1 MVRGLELFTEH
12 FRSFNEQ
19 YVLIGGAACDVALGE
34 AGIDFRVTRDLD
46 IVLCAEALTLPFV
59 ETFWA
64 FIQAGGYEIQ
74 QRAGGAKQFYRFKKP
89 QREEYPYM
97 LELFSRLPD
106 GFDHGRHKH
115 LVSVPVEEAVVS
127 LSAILLDDEYY
138 SWIQHGKKVLH
149 DVPIVD
155 SEHIIP
161 LKARACLDL
170 AARKACGENVNA
182 KDIKKHR
189 NDVFRLLA
197 VINPETNKEVP
208 DSIKRDLRGFLA
220 AIHADDIDFKALGLA
235 QRKQTEVFDILRA
248 KYQL

>member
-1 MVRGLELFTEH
+1 VVKGLGLFTEH
-12 FRSFNEQ
+12 FRAFNDQ
-19 YVLIGGAACDVALGE
+19 YILIGGTACDLALGE

-59 ETFWA
+59 ETFWT

-89 QREEYPYM
+89 EREEYPYM
-97 LELFSRLPD
+97 LELFSRVPD
-106 GFDHGRHKH
+106 GLDHRRERH
-115 LVSVPVEEAVVS
+115 LVSVPVEEEVVS

-138 SWIQHGKKVLH
+138 TWIQNGKLMLH
-149 DVPIVD
+149 DVSIVD
-155 SEHIIP
+155 PEHIIP

-170 AARKACGENVNA
+170 LGRETGGERVDGR
-182 KDIKKHR
+182 DIKKHR

-197 VINPETNKEVP
+197 VIGPEPNKEVP
-208 DSIKRDLRGFLA
+208 DSIKRDLRDFLA
-220 AIHADDIDFKALGLA
+220 AIHSDEFDFKVLGLGK
-235 QRKQTEVFDILRA
+235 RKQAEVFEILRA